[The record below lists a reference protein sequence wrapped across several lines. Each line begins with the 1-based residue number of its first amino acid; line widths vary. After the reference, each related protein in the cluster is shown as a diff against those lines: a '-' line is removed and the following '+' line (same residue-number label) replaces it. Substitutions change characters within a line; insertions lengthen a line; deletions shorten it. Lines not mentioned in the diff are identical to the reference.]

1 MKKAVLVIF
10 SIFFAACQQASE
22 TNMIVFAEQEQ
33 GIEPYQ
39 TRILVNRKYLRFDD
53 GEDSINNY
61 LLLDRAAKKLLTVN
75 HQEKTVMVLEMKVH
89 DTKPPF
95 ELRHNVKTV
104 GDMKESPSI
113 HGKQPVHYQLSTND
127 QVCLDVVA
135 VDGLLPEA
143 VAALQEYH
151 RILASDSATTV
162 QNIPA
167 DLQEPCMLAMTTFAP
182 NEYLKQGFPVQEWK
196 EGYSRHLLDFKENIE
211 TPVDIFTVP
220 KDYFQY
226 TVQQFRDGKVDFAKR
241 VIVEN

>member
-1 MKKAVLVIF
+1 MKKIALIT
-10 SIFFAACQQASE
+10 SIFFTACQQAAQ
-22 TNMIVFAEQEQ
+22 TDMIVFVEQEQ
-33 GIEPYQ
+33 GIEPFQ
-39 TRILVNRKYLRFDD
+39 TRIFVNRKYLRFDD
-53 GEDSINNY
+53 GENSVNY

-75 HQEKTVMVLEMKVH
+75 HQEKTVMVLELKAH
-89 DTKPPF
+89 DAKPPF
-95 ELRHNVKTV
+95 ELRHNVKIV

-151 RILASDSATTV
+151 RILASDSATTM

-167 DLQEPCMLAMTTFAP
+167 NLQEPCMLAMTTFAP
-182 NEYLKQGFPVQEWK
+182 NEYLNQGFPVQEWK
-196 EGYSRHLLDFKENIE
+196 QGYTRHLLDFKENIE
-211 TPVDIFTVP
+211 APIDVFTVP

-226 TVQQFRDGKVDFAKR
+226 TVQQFREGKVDFAKR

>member
-1 MKKAVLVIF
+1 MKKIVLITSVL
-10 SIFFAACQQASE
+10 FAACQQTAQ
-22 TNMIVFAEQEQ
+22 TNMIIFVDQEQ

-39 TRILVNRKYLRFDD
+39 TRVLVNRKYLRFDD
-53 GEDSINNY
+53 GENSMNF

-75 HQEKTVMVLEMKVH
+75 HQEKTVMVLEMKTH
-89 DTKPPF
+89 DVKPPF
-95 ELRHNVKTV
+95 ELKHNVKKID
-104 GDMKESPSI
+104 DMKESPSI

-135 VDGLLPEA
+135 VEGLLPEA

-151 RILASDSATTV
+151 QILASDSATTM

-182 NEYLKQGFPVQEWK
+182 NEYLKQGFPVHEWK
-196 EGYSRHLLDFKENIE
+196 LGYTRHLLDFKENIE
-211 TPVDIFTVP
+211 TPANIFTVP

-226 TVQQFRDGKVDFAKR
+226 TVQQFREGKVDFQKR
-241 VIVEN
+241 TIVEN